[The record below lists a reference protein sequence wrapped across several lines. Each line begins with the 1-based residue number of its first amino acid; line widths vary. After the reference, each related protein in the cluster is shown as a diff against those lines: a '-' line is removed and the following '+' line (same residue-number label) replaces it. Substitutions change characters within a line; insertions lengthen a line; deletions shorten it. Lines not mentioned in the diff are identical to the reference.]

1 MRLTG
6 PNVSKLSLPDGKS
19 EMIVFDDAL
28 PGFGVRMR
36 SGGKRVWVAQ
46 YRVGSKQRRVT
57 IGNVEAIGA
66 DRARAAA
73 KDILAKV
80 QLGDDPQ
87 SVKAAERKRAA
98 TTTGSVAELY
108 LAGPAKSR
116 LRDRSYH
123 EVDRHLRVHWKPLC
137 DIPIHLVTRSD
148 IATRLNTI
156 ARDSGPFAA
165 NRARATLSA
174 LFGWAMREGIVEA
187 NPVIG
192 TNKAT
197 AEVSRDRVL
206 SDDELRLIW
215 QLCGSADYGRIVRLL
230 ILTGQR
236 REEVAGM
243 RWSELDLAK
252 AAWSLP
258 KERTKNSL
266 PHDVPL
272 SPAAV
277 DILAGVPKRE
287 GRDLVFGE
295 GEGPFSGWSKAKIA
309 LDARVAKERTQDTD
323 ASTARG
329 ANEVSKH
336 VAPWRLHDIR
346 RTVATRLGDLGVLPH
361 VVEAVLNHVSGHR
374 AGVAGIYNRAAYAKE
389 KREALETWGAAVQR
403 AAKEEALAHE

>member
-19 EMIVFDDAL
+19 EIIVFDDAL
-28 PGFGVRMR
+28 PGFGVRVR
-36 SGGKRVWVAQ
+36 AGGKRVWVAQ

-57 IGNVEAIGA
+57 IGNVDVIGA
-66 DRARAAA
+66 DRARSAA

-87 SVKAAERKRAA
+87 SIKAAERKRAA
-98 TTTGSVAELY
+98 TTTGAVSDQY
-108 LAGPAKSR
+108 LDGPAKAR
-116 LRDRSYH
+116 LRDRSFR
-123 EVDRHLRVHWKPLC
+123 EVERHLRVHWKALRET
-137 DIPIHLVTRSD
+137 PIHLVTRGD
-148 IATRLNTI
+148 IATRLNAI

-174 LFGWAMREGIVEA
+174 FFGWAMREGIVDA

-197 AEVSRDRVL
+197 VEISRDRVL

-215 QLCGSADYGRIVRLL
+215 RHSGSADYGRIVRLL
-230 ILTGQR
+230 MLTGQR

-243 RWSELDLAK
+243 RWSELDLSK
-252 AAWSLP
+252 AVWSLP
-258 KERTKNSL
+258 KERTKNGL

-277 DILAGVPKRE
+277 DIIAGVPKRE
-287 GRDLVFGE
+287 GRDPVFGE
-295 GEGPFSGWSKAKIA
+295 GEGPFSGWSKSKAA
-309 LDARVAKERTQDTD
+309 LDARIVKARLTEIEAEK
-323 ASTARG
+323 ARG
-329 ANEVSKH
+329 ANDIPEPIS
-336 VAPWRLHDIR
+336 PWRLHDLR
-346 RTVATRLGDLGVLPH
+346 RTVATRMHDLGVLPH

-374 AGVAGIYNRAAYAKE
+374 AGVAGIYNRALYAAE
-389 KREALETWGAAVQR
+389 KRNALERWACRVN
-403 AAKEEALAHE
+403 ALAERP